1 MEFRDFKLAVARQ
14 FQRMQAHDL
23 FRTGVSKDLLWETYL
38 GSFPVGSNPLYKER
52 TEHDCNCC
60 KQFIRAVGD
69 VVAIIDG
76 RVESIWDVH
85 LGGSY
90 GVVAS
95 ALSTLVRSGP
105 IKDAFLH
112 YEPVA
117 GTDKNFQGTI
127 DGVKTW
133 EHFFVHIPPA
143 YVCSGAYIGPRLN
156 EARTTHDVLF
166 RGLSEITLDSIEV
179 VQDLIAQNTL
189 YRGAEHSFA
198 IGEFKKLMDQFQAT
212 HPESRDKLVWSMIK
226 KTPPAVSRLR
236 NSVIGT
242 LLTDLSE
249 GVDLEVAVKAFE
261 SKVAPT
267 NYKRPTAL
275 VTKAM
280 VDKARAT
287 IEELGLTSALERRYA
302 TLSDITI
309 NNLLFANRDTKKSL
323 NVFDDISGGIS
334 EKSPSL
340 DKVDEVTIQQFIENI
355 LPRATSV
362 QLMMENRH
370 SGNLVSLIAPS
381 DPTALPMFKWNNGFS
396 WSYNGE
402 LADSMKEKVKSAGGN
417 VTGDLCCR
425 LAWYNADD
433 LDFHMIEPTGYEIYF
448 GNRRANSSC
457 GGQLDIDMNGCDGKH
472 SREPVENIVYSS
484 QMTMREGT
492 YQLWV
497 HNYTKRESV
506 DVGFE
511 AEIDFR
517 GQLYSFNYPQAV
529 RSDQKILV
537 AKFSYTR
544 SGGVVILE
552 SLPQVP
558 VVKTVWG
565 VTTNTFRD
573 VRAVM
578 MSPNYWDGQGIGNKH
593 YFFLLEGCQNGQEA
607 RGFFNEFLKS
617 ELDPHRKVIEMVG
630 SKMRAG
636 GDSQLSGLGFS
647 STQPNSVL
655 CKVQGAFTR
664 TIKILF

>member
-1 MEFRDFKLAVARQ
+1 MEFKDFKLAVARQ

-23 FRTGVSKDLLWETYL
+23 FRTGVSKDSLWETYL

-76 RVESIWDVH
+76 RVESIWDVQ
-85 LGGSY
+85 LDGSY

-95 ALSTLVRSGP
+95 ALSTLVRSQG

-117 GTDKNFQGTI
+117 GTDKNFQDTI

-133 EHFFVHIPPA
+133 EHFFIHIPPA
-143 YVCSGAYIGPRLN
+143 YVCRGEDMGPRLN

-166 RGLSEITLDSIEV
+166 RGLSEITRSTIDV

-198 IGEFKKLMDQFQAT
+198 IHEFKKLMDQFQT
-212 HPESRDKLVWSMIK
+212 TLMESRDNLVWSWIK

-249 GVDLEVAVKAFE
+249 GVDLETAVKAFE

-334 EKSPSL
+334 EKSSSL
-340 DKVDEVTIQQFIENI
+340 DKVAEVTIQQFIENI

-381 DPTALPMFKWNNGFS
+381 DPTALPLFKWNNGFS

-402 LADSMKEKVKSAGGN
+402 LADSMKEKVKNAGGN

-425 LAWYNADD
+425 LAWHNLDD
-433 LDFHMIEPTGYEIYF
+433 LDFHMIEPTGYEIHF
-448 GNRRANSSC
+448 GNRRRDSSC
-457 GGQLDIDMNGCDGKH
+457 GGQLDVDMNGCDGKH
-472 SREPVENIVYSS
+472 SHEPVENIVYRSH
-484 QMTMREGT
+484 MTMREGT

-497 HNYTKRESV
+497 HNYSKRESI

-517 GQLYSFNYPQAV
+517 GQLYSFSHPKAV
-529 RSDQKILV
+529 RSDEKVLV
-537 AKFSYTR
+537 AKFNYTR
-544 SGGVVILE
+544 AEGVKILE
-552 SLPQVP
+552 SLPQAP
-558 VVKTVWG
+558 VTKVVWG

-578 MSPNYWDGQGIGNKH
+578 MSPNYWDGQGVGNKH

-630 SKMRAG
+630 SKVRAG

-655 CKVQGAFTR
+655 CRVQGAFTR
-664 TIKILF
+664 TVKILF